1 MARAVIPTSS
11 SLAAFSDTVLAPVS
25 LSEISPMAL
34 SVSPL
39 PAVVPS
45 ASVRLIV
52 MSALDVEP
60 SVDVA
65 STVIVCDGVVSK
77 SS

>member
-1 MARAVIPTSS
+1 M
-11 SLAAFSDTVLAPVS
+11 S
-25 LSEISPMAL
+25 LSEISPIGV

-39 PAVVPS
+39 PIVVPS